1 VSVSEETGDFEV
13 SKMPLPM
20 QILFRALQHFV
31 ARARRGAD
39 ITIACNTE
47 TLLFSVSSRDAFL
60 YLGFSC
66 CDDLGLPVV
75 VCEGDLC
82 YKREWG
88 RFFFSSKGELLVKR
102 TKVSMTKEKVRR
114 LLEDLKT
121 IFYNAVDSWTI
132 NRDEFVRKLS
142 QYFDAETGQP

>member
-1 VSVSEETGDFEV
+1 VGEEAGGGFEV

-20 QILFRALQHFV
+20 QILYRALQHFV
-31 ARARRGAD
+31 ARAARGAD
-39 ITIACNTE
+39 VIITCNTE
-47 TLLFSVSSRDAFL
+47 RLFFSVRARGALL

-75 VCEGDLC
+75 ACEGDLS

-88 RFFFSSKGELLVKR
+88 EFAYGKGEILVKR
-102 TKVSMTKEKVRR
+102 TKVSLTKERAKR
-114 LLEDLKT
+114 LLEDLKV
-121 IFYNAVDSWTI
+121 IFYNAIDSWVI

-142 QYFDAETGQP
+142 QYFDAEAGQS

>member
-1 VSVSEETGDFEV
+1 
-13 SKMPLPM
+13 MPLPM

-39 ITIACNTE
+39 VIITCNTE
-47 TLLFSVSSRDAFL
+47 RLFFSVRARGALL

-75 VCEGDLC
+75 ACEGDLS

-88 RFFFSSKGELLVKR
+88 EFAYGKGEVLIKR
-102 TKVSMTKEKVRR
+102 ARISMTKEKARR
-114 LLEDLKT
+114 LLEDLKV
-121 IFYNAVDSWTI
+121 IFYNAVDSWVV
-132 NRDEFVRKLS
+132 NRDEFLRKLS
-142 QYFDAETGQP
+142 QYFDVETG